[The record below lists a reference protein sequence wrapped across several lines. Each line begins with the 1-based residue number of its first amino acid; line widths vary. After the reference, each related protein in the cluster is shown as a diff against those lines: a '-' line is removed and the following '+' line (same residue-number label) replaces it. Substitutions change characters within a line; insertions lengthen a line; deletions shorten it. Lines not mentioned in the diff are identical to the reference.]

1 MEIKEILEMII
12 QYGSAPVIM
21 GIFLINYTKM
31 MNENG
36 KKQREDNKQV
46 LLQMEKSIEKLNGLY
61 MNDSKMENL
70 VTGLITSV
78 EKLTSATETVVT
90 VVDRMDIYNKESTKK
105 LDSHDTRSETI
116 LRNSELV
123 LQNTERILNKIG
135 G

>member
-31 MNENG
+31 MNEST

-46 LLQMEKSIEKLNGLY
+46 LQQMEKSVEKLNGLY
-61 MNDSKMENL
+61 MNDTKMENL
-70 VTGLITSV
+70 VTSLIVSV
-78 EKLTSATETVVT
+78 EKLTSATETVAS

>member
-31 MNENG
+31 MNETS
-36 KKQREDNKQV
+36 KKQREDNKHV
-46 LLQMEKSIEKLNGLY
+46 LDQMEKSIEKLNGLY

-78 EKLTSATETVVT
+78 EKLTSATETVASM
-90 VVDRMDIYNKESTKK
+90 VDRMDIYSKESVKK
-105 LDSHDTRSETI
+105 LDSHDTKSEMI
-116 LRNSELV
+116 LRNSEQV
-123 LQNTERILNKIG
+123 LKNTERILDKIKG
-135 G
+135 

>member
-31 MNENG
+31 MNEST

-46 LLQMEKSIEKLNGLY
+46 LQQMEKSIEKLNGLY

-70 VTGLITSV
+70 VTSLIVSV
-78 EKLTSATETVVT
+78 EKLTGATETVAS

-105 LDSHDTRSETI
+105 LDNHDTRSETI
-116 LRNSELV
+116 LRNSEQV
-123 LQNTERILNKIG
+123 LKNTERILNKIG